1 MAFVSDYFQRQIQLL
16 AEAIASAIGKG
27 GYGPDQQAA
36 EALDRAI
43 SAGTGLHAGLLVK
56 LDPSSV
62 VTLVGTE
69 RAALVADALEA
80 RAWVVEPDEMA
91 KSFAAAKRLR
101 RRLERDAR
109 EALAP

>member
-1 MAFVSDYFQRQIQLL
+1 VAFVSDYFQRQIQLL
-16 AEAIASAIGKG
+16 AEAIASAMGKG

-109 EALAP
+109 AALAP